1 MLYFGDMVPGTAIIG
16 PNKVV
21 ELEELIEFARIWDP
35 LPQHIDENIGQQ
47 AFGTL
52 TAPGI
57 YILAL
62 KQRLIHQLDE
72 QQAVIA
78 SLGYDEV
85 RFHKAVHPTDC
96 LTLKLEWIKRRLSKS
111 KKDRGIVTV
120 RFSLLNQNQV
130 LVMSHLDSI
139 LVRRKET
146 AINKR

>member
-1 MLYFGDMVPGTAIIG
+1 MLYFEDMVPETTIVG
-16 PNKVV
+16 PNVVV
-21 ELEELIEFARIWDP
+21 ELEEMIEFARIWDP
-35 LPQHIDENIGQQ
+35 LPQHIDENIEQQ

-85 RFHKAVHPTDC
+85 QFHEAVRPNDC
-96 LTLKLEWIKRRLSKS
+96 LL
-111 KKDRGIVTV
+111 
-120 RFSLLNQNQV
+120 
-130 LVMSHLDSI
+130 
-139 LVRRKET
+139 
-146 AINKR
+146 

>member
-1 MLYFGDMVPGTAIIG
+1 MLYFEDMVPGNTIVG
-16 PNKVV
+16 PNVVV
-21 ELEELIEFARIWDP
+21 ELEEMIEFARRWGP
-35 LPQHIDENIGQQ
+35 LPQHIDDKMGQPP
-47 AFGTL
+47 FGTL

-72 QQAVIA
+72 IQAVIA

-85 RFHKAVHPTDC
+85 RFRKAVHPTDC

-130 LVMSHLDSI
+130 VAMSHLDSI